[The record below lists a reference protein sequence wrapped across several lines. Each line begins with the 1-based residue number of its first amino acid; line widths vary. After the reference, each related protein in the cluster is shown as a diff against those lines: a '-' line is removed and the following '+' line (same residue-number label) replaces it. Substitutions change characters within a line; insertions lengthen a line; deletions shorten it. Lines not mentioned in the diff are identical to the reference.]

1 MTRSLIVMISSPFM
15 KIHKFASDIAGPY
28 LQASFEPTD
37 RLAVVLVNKRP
48 DSVIQRIATADK
60 IASQDFQA
68 WLRYQNAQR
77 YEIYVSM
84 NALREGA
91 RGRTKEDVAVIRH
104 VYLDFDDNGTAAVR
118 DLFKRKDLPTP
129 GHVLNTSPDKWQV
142 TWRVEGFAKDEAENL
157 QRALAR
163 ETGADRAATDC
174 ARVLRLPGFD
184 NHKHSR
190 PYLVRVEPHAAIAG
204 LIYRPQQFPKFPQER
219 SVWHPAGEEGRPPVA
234 RNRTS
239 GAISQS
245 ERDWAFARR
254 ALARGES
261 EESVIAAIASY
272 RRYEKHDPQYYAELT
287 VRKAAQSLQVQAPPI
302 RSP

>member
-1 MTRSLIVMISSPFM
+1 MRSLIGMIWSQSM
-15 KIHKFASDIAGPY
+15 NTHKFARSIPGPY
-28 LQASFEPTD
+28 LRASFAPTD

-48 DSVIQRIATADK
+48 DSVIQRIATAEK

-68 WLRYQNAQR
+68 WLRYQNSQR
-77 YEIYVSM
+77 YEVYVSM
-84 NALREGA
+84 NALREDA
-91 RGRTKEDVAVIRH
+91 RGRTKEDIAAIRH
-104 VYLDFDDNGTAAVR
+104 VYLDFDDNGNAAVQE
-118 DLFKRKDLPTP
+118 LFRRQDLPTP
-129 GHVLNTSPDKWQV
+129 SHVLNTSPDKWQV

-184 NHKHSR
+184 NHKYSR

-204 LIYRPQQFPKFPQER
+204 LVYRPEQFPKFPQER

-239 GAISQS
+239 GANSQS

-254 ALARGES
+254 ALARGEP
-261 EESVIAAIASY
+261 EESVVAAIASH
-272 RRYEKHDPQYYAELT
+272 RRSEKHDPQYYAEHT
-287 VRKAAQSLQVQAPPI
+287 VRKAA
-302 RSP
+302 